1 VNTVVTFKNPKK
13 LGGGLGEMRGN
24 SQAEVSPE
32 IIGHTEKVDWSLPT
46 LPHIPLI
53 ERQHSTTKKFTKS
66 VKAPA
71 TYERL
76 TLIVLATLGLLTLG
90 YRAGRAVQTP
100 PLVVV
105 SSAAPVIAHTVK
117 PGDTLW
123 KIAKKY
129 GNPETYILERVAAL
143 ETLNP
148 EVASAPLHVGSTVRV
163 RVENPVLVAQM
174 TKHLQSKNV
183 ALR

>member
-1 VNTVVTFKNPKK
+1 
-13 LGGGLGEMRGN
+13 MRGN

-32 IIGHTEKVDWSLPT
+32 IIGHREMAGVTGEVPALKLVDWSLPT
-46 LPHIPLI
+46 PQHIPLI
-53 ERQHSTTKKFTKS
+53 ERQPEVKKFA
-66 VKAPA
+66 KAPA

-90 YRAGRAVQTP
+90 YRAGRAVQP
-100 PLVVV
+100 PTRP
-105 SSAAPVIAHTVK
+105 ATAPIVTHTVRS
-117 PGDTLW
+117 GDTLW
-123 KIAKKY
+123 KIAQKY

-148 EVASAPLHVGSTVRV
+148 KVASAPLHIGDTVRV

-174 TKHLQSKNV
+174 SPKI
-183 ALR
+183 ARR

>member
-1 VNTVVTFKNPKK
+1 VNTVVTFKNSKK

-53 ERQHSTTKKFTKS
+53 ERQLESKKFA
-66 VKAPA
+66 KAPA

-100 PLVVV
+100 PVVV
-105 SSAAPVIAHTVK
+105 SAAVPVIAHTVK

-148 EVASAPLHVGSTVRV
+148 EVASAPLHIGSTVRV